1 MCLFVI
7 FKASRYDMHYIYS
20 THLLHDAM
28 RGLDTAHKQQM
39 MNNVLGYVSSMLLNN
54 TRSISCSPIC
64 AISMSIIPEND
75 VRSSFGSRGLR
86 LRRPVIKMSVK
97 VLNSRIQHVRN
108 KLPLKKIRI
117 PIPFES

>member
-1 MCLFVI
+1 
-7 FKASRYDMHYIYS
+7 MHYIYS

-75 VRSSFGSRGLR
+75 VLVLVLEDLR
-86 LRRPVIKMSVK
+86 FD
-97 VLNSRIQHVRN
+97 LNVVFIIIAI
-108 KLPLKKIRI
+108 L
-117 PIPFES
+117 